1 MGLVSKSLRSA
12 IIAAGG
18 LAIVWNVFI
27 DERAK
32 HSVMRA
38 VKVTGNLAS
47 QALSTYMDPMAEFS
61 SEEAAEFNRSW
72 VEQQWRNIGY

>member
-32 HSVMRA
+32 ESVRRA
-38 VKVTGNLAS
+38 AKVTGNLAS

-61 SEEAAEFNRSW
+61 SEEAAEFNQSW

>member
-1 MGLVSKSLRSA
+1 
-12 IIAAGG
+12 
-18 LAIVWNVFI
+18 
-27 DERAK
+27 
-32 HSVMRA
+32 MRA

>member
-27 DERAK
+27 DGRAK
-32 HSVMRA
+32 ESVIKA

-47 QALSTYMDPMAEFS
+47 QALSNYMDPMAEFS